1 MTELDQMWSQML
13 DEAIA
18 AARTSARGHVADYLD
33 LKSRNDAL
41 RTAGVRWLFEAVIEI
56 ASEANRQFAAL
67 VIEREDPHNFP
78 HLGANIAG
86 ALLRVRH
93 GVRCLTVEAGWTRT
107 PADGFMRGGA
117 LAIAKFTHF
126 GMAKMN
132 MDLLLK
138 PSENAPGWIA
148 AIPDGRTAPVD
159 EVFLRRHFSVLLG

>member
-1 MTELDQMWSQML
+1 MWSQML

-18 AARTSARGHVADYLD
+18 AARTSGRADVADYLD

-41 RTAGVRWLFEAVIEI
+41 RSAGVRWLFEAVTEI
-56 ASEANRQFAAL
+56 AGEANRQLAAL
-67 VIEREDPHNFP
+67 AIEREDPHNFP

-117 LAIAKFTHF
+117 LAVAKISHF

-159 EVFLRRHFSVLLG
+159 EAFLRRHFTVLIG